1 MLLEDIYY
9 VNKYEIGR
17 AYGGPEE
24 GGWWF
29 DYGIF
34 DGCEAMFTTYEEAR
48 EFADALTLREG
59 PQGNLGSVNTEYVV
73 KFFVEEEA
81 GADWP
86 EETPRYE

>member
-1 MLLEDIYY
+1 MKIEDVYY

-34 DGCEAMFTTYEEAR
+34 EGCEAMFTTYEEAR
-48 EFADALTLREG
+48 EWADALLLAEG
-59 PQGNLGSVNTEYVV
+59 PQPSLSSVSTDYVV
-73 KFFVEEEA
+73 AFFVEEES

-86 EETPRYE
+86 ERKPQYE